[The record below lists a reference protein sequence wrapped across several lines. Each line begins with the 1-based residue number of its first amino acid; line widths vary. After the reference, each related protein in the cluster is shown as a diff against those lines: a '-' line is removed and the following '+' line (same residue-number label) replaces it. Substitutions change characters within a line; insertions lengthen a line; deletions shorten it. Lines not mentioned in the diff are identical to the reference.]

1 MKGPGNLYDEM
12 NAGTLCDAH
21 EEGSIAGGCTGK
33 MAVAASPGLFLF
45 GAVRDNFVRACA
57 T

>member
-1 MKGPGNLYDEM
+1 MKGPGISNDEM